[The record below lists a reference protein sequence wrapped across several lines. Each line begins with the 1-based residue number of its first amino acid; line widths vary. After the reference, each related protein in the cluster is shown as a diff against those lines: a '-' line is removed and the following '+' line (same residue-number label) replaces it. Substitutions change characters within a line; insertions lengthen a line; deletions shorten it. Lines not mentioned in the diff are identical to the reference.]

1 MSNEHTNGEEMRME
15 DFESMLEESLKQPTK
30 GSTVK
35 GVVAQIQGNEVIVNA
50 GFKTEGVVDKSEL
63 AEDVKVGDEVEL
75 IVVGFDNGGYM
86 RLSRRM
92 IDERSEWNALKDAAD
107 KVVKV
112 KIEAHVEKGYR
123 GKIGEV
129 DAFVPENHIDLKSR
143 MQAPEYYIGK
153 VLMAKVLKVG
163 GGGKHRSALVS
174 PKEYTIEQNNRE
186 RSGFLDQIKVGDVL
200 TGVVK
205 TLKDYGAFISFG
217 AVDGFLHKSNIA
229 WGRPKNPAKYMEEG
243 QELKVQ
249 VLEINPE
256 NGKIEVGLKQ
266 ITEDPW
272 TAVKSKYPVDSSV
285 SATII
290 GRRRNGYI
298 AEIEPGV
305 DAFIPLEEL
314 SWLRNIRTH
323 INPKDV
329 VDGRL
334 MDYDDEHKRVVISVK
349 MMQENPWKTLKSET
363 PEGTVVRGTV
373 KNVTDFG
380 VFVDFGQFV
389 DGLIRKSDISWNDE
403 PTDLNAIYKSG
414 DEIDAKILKID
425 EERERVSLGVKQLG
439 QNPWR
444 DMPKGG
450 SKSVQVTI
458 TAVTK
463 TGIEAELDNG
473 LKGTIAPSDLE
484 EGKGLD
490 SYSVGDVI
498 NVAVVKAD
506 QRDRSVI
513 LSVRKLMVDNERK
526 ETKEYMKKLE
536 QNDESQ
542 GFGNIF
548 KDILK

>member
-92 IDERSEWNALKDAAD
+92 IDERSDWNAMKDFQD

-123 GKIGEV
+123 GKIGEI
-129 DAFVPENHIDLKSR
+129 DAFIPENHIDLKSR
-143 MQAPEYYIGK
+143 MQSPEYYVGK
-153 VLMAKVLKVG
+153 VLMAKVLKTSRD
-163 GGGKHRSALVS
+163 GKHRSALVS
-174 PKEYTIEQNNRE
+174 PKEYSIEQNNKE
-186 RSGFLDQIKVGDVL
+186 RGDFLGTIKVGDVL
-200 TGVVK
+200 TGTVK

-217 AVDGFLHKSNIA
+217 AVDGFLHKSNIV

-243 QELKVQ
+243 KDLKVQ

-266 ITEDPW
+266 LTDDPW
-272 TAVKSKYPVDSSV
+272 TTVRTKYPVDSSV

-298 AEIEPGV
+298 AEIEPGI

-314 SWLRNIRTH
+314 SWLKNIHTH

-334 MDYDDEHKRVVISVK
+334 QDYDDEHKRVTISVK
-349 MMQENPWKTLKSET
+349 MMQDNPWKTLRAETSE
-363 PEGTVVRGTV
+363 GSVVEGTV

-380 VFVDFGQFV
+380 IFVDFGQFV
-389 DGLIRKSDISWNDE
+389 DGLVRKSDISWNDE
-403 PTDLNAIYKSG
+403 PTDLNTLYKAG
-414 DEIDAKILKID
+414 DKVEAKILKID
-425 EERERVSLGVKQLG
+425 EERERVSLGIKQLG

-450 SKSVQVTI
+450 AKSVQVTI
-458 TAVTK
+458 TAVSK
-463 TGIEAELDNG
+463 QGLEAELDNG
-473 LKGTIAPSDLE
+473 LKGTINPSDLE
-484 EGKGLD
+484 DGKSLD
-490 SYSVGDVI
+490 DYKVGDVI
-498 NVAVVKAD
+498 NVAIVRAD
-506 QRDRSVI
+506 QRDRTVV
-513 LSVRKLMVDNERK
+513 LSVRKLLVDNERK

-536 QNDESQ
+536 KTEEGQS
-542 GFGNIF
+542 FGNIF
-548 KDILK
+548 KDKLK